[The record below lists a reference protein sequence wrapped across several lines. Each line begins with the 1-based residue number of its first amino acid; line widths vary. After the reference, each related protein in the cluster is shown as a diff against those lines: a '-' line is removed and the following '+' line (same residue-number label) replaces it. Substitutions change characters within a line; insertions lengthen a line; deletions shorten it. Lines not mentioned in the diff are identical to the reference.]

1 MLLGSGAW
9 LIALAGEEHR
19 SLGFLGVTLGNTKE
33 QKVPGA
39 ERRSTSRT
47 KGQAEGQNEVRKLGE
62 SSRDSLTPGWVRIRS
77 GPYVSPLCRCHSSLG
92 FTPVRKSWPDTTQTP
107 THTQTH
113 THTRIH
119 DQQEVRWAKRYNSA
133 PFLDGERTATLCIK
147 DSEISSMQPQHVTN
161 RAFSSCNDLR
171 HTVRA
176 LEADG
181 SGGRK
186 EVR

>member
-1 MLLGSGAW
+1 MDIQDKGAGRGTKRGAKAGREFQRQPHARLGAD
-9 LIALAGEEHR
+9 
-19 SLGFLGVTLGNTKE
+19 
-33 QKVPGA
+33 Q
-39 ERRSTSRT
+39 ERAISFTF
-47 KGQAEGQNEVRKLGE
+47 V
-62 SSRDSLTPGWVRIRS
+62 
-77 GPYVSPLCRCHSSLG
+77 CHSSLG
-92 FTPVRKSWPDTTQTP
+92 FTPVRKSWPDTTQAP

-119 DQQEVRWAKRYNSA
+119 DQQEVR
-133 PFLDGERTATLCIK
+133 CIK
-147 DSEISSMQPQHVTN
+147 DSEISSMQPQDVTN